1 MNSKN
6 KIASFFNA
14 LFINFSHL
22 KFIQKVEKIVTKMN
36 PGEKILFYLTS
47 SLVIITG
54 LMLLIQVH
62 RSFLIEIPS
71 FGGSFTEGLVGSPRF
86 INPLLAISDTDRDLT
101 SLIYSGLLKTSNENG
116 FTLDL
121 AKSYEIN
128 EAGTIYNF
136 LIKENVY
143 FHDGKEVTAD
153 DVIFTIEKAL
163 DEVIK
168 SPKKLNWEGV
178 LVEKIN
184 NKEIRFTLAKPYTP
198 FLEALTLGILP
209 KHIWEN
215 VTPEEFPFSQFNI
228 DPIGSGPYQIQK
240 IIRNSGGIPTSI
252 ELLSFKK
259 YSLGQPKIKSII
271 FKFFQNEKNLLKAYE
286 EKSIESIG
294 SLNQTTAKNMTEENK
309 IYKSTLPRV
318 FGLFFNQNIASV
330 FLNKEIREALEVA
343 TPKNKIVAEVLLGYG
358 KVINGPT
365 PKNVEED
372 KMVAEGDIEKA
383 KAILSKND
391 WKENKDGLLEKKTK
405 SGTVLFKF
413 SISTSD
419 AEELKKTA
427 LILKEAWEKL
437 GAQIDI
443 KIFEASDLSQN
454 IIRGRKYD
462 ALLFGEVVNSEGNLY
477 PFWHSSER
485 IDPGLNISL
494 YANIT
499 ADKMLEEIQRE
510 TNEEIRASKRKI
522 LLSEIKKDKPA
533 IFLFSPS
540 FLYLPAKDIKN
551 ISLKE
556 TATQSERFISIED
569 WFIETDKVW
578 KFFK

>member
-168 SPKKLNWEGV
+168 SPKKLNCEGV

-271 FKFFQNEKNLLKAYE
+271 
-286 EKSIESIG
+286 
-294 SLNQTTAKNMTEENK
+294 
-309 IYKSTLPRV
+309 
-318 FGLFFNQNIASV
+318 
-330 FLNKEIREALEVA
+330 
-343 TPKNKIVAEVLLGYG
+343 
-358 KVINGPT
+358 
-365 PKNVEED
+365 
-372 KMVAEGDIEKA
+372 
-383 KAILSKND
+383 
-391 WKENKDGLLEKKTK
+391 
-405 SGTVLFKF
+405 
-413 SISTSD
+413 
-419 AEELKKTA
+419 
-427 LILKEAWEKL
+427 
-437 GAQIDI
+437 
-443 KIFEASDLSQN
+443 
-454 IIRGRKYD
+454 
-462 ALLFGEVVNSEGNLY
+462 
-477 PFWHSSER
+477 
-485 IDPGLNISL
+485 
-494 YANIT
+494 
-499 ADKMLEEIQRE
+499 
-510 TNEEIRASKRKI
+510 
-522 LLSEIKKDKPA
+522 
-533 IFLFSPS
+533 
-540 FLYLPAKDIKN
+540 
-551 ISLKE
+551 
-556 TATQSERFISIED
+556 
-569 WFIETDKVW
+569 
-578 KFFK
+578 